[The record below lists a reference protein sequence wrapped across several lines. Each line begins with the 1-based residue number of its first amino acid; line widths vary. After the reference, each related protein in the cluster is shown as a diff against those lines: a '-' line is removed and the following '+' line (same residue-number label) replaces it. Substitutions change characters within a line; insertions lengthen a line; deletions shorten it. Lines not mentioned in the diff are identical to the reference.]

1 MHRFTIVLAALIAA
15 LPAVSGA
22 QPPVRERAI
31 GRDRPVPQDRQRQ
44 RDGEGREQQTE
55 RTTRAL
61 KLGPRGEIHLSN
73 IAGDITIS
81 RGGGGD
87 ATLEIVKTARG
98 RSPEDAKELLNLVQ
112 VEITER
118 GPRAEVKTR
127 YPHHEDGRRHGRRN
141 MDVSVSFT
149 LTAPE
154 GTRVSASSI
163 SGSLSASDIKGDVA
177 LESVS
182 GSVRIANAG
191 RIAAA
196 KSISGDVEIADTEI
210 EGQLE
215 ASSVSGQVTIRGV
228 KARSLEAGAVSGN
241 VLVQDVT
248 CERIEAQTVSGD
260 VQFAGDLVRAG
271 RYELSS
277 HSGNV
282 TVALSGNTGFEVEAT
297 SFSGSVRSD
306 LKLQSEGD
314 DRRRHQRTLRG
325 VHGDGSAVLDLTTFS
340 GSIVIARR

>member
-1 MHRFTIVLAALIAA
+1 MQRVVIVLAALLAA
-15 LPAVSGA
+15 SPADAGA
-22 QPPVRERAI
+22 QGP
-31 GRDRPVPQDRQRQ
+31 GRDRAASVERQRQ

-73 IAGDITIS
+73 IAGDITVS

-87 ATLEIVKTARG
+87 ASLEIVKVARG
-98 RSPEDAKELLNLVQ
+98 RSAEDAKELLNLVQ
-112 VEITER
+112 VEVTER

-127 YPHHEDGRRHGRRN
+127 YPQDDERRRNGRRN
-141 MDVSVSFT
+141 FDVSVSYN
-149 LTAPE
+149 LSAPE

-163 SGSLSASDIKGDVA
+163 SGSLTARDIKGDLA

-196 KSISGDVEIADTEI
+196 KSISGSVEIADTEI

-215 ASSVSGQVTIRGV
+215 ASSVSGRVLVRGV
-228 KARSLEAGAVSGN
+228 KARSLEAGAVSGD
-241 VLVQDVT
+241 VLVQDVL
-248 CERIEAQTVSGD
+248 CERVEAQTVSGE
-260 VQFAGDLVRAG
+260 VQFSGDLVRGG

-277 HSGNV
+277 HSGGV
-282 TVALSGNTGFEVEAT
+282 KVAIGGNTGFEVEAT
-297 SFSGSVRSD
+297 SFSGSVRTD
-306 LKLQSEGD
+306 VKLQSEGED
-314 DRRRHQRTLRG
+314 HRRHQRTLRG
-325 VHGDGSAVLDLTTFS
+325 VHGDGSAILDLTTFS
-340 GSIVIARR
+340 GSIVITRR